1 MSSNALHTSLLRP
14 PMLHI
19 LRAAGYH
26 ATKPDV
32 LDTLVDLAARYLSM
46 LASKAAT
53 HAQENHNDT
62 NLTVTDVRMA
72 LEDVGAL
79 RPQISAME
87 ERIIGQEDMRGIEAF
102 LNWMQGDEHR
112 EIRRIAGLLENEAPM
127 PGLGTSAVKE
137 DFLTGILSY
146 RLPNRSLLIQL
157 DAALKKKHNKT
168 GESSRFQGT
177 VLGTFAE
184 EKPVWIEGGPSGS
197 LQDWAAQLRRQY
209 PEEDPSISRQPSSAL
224 TSTFSSPLTD
234 V

>member
-26 ATKPDV
+26 ATRPDV
-32 LDTLVDLAARYLSM
+32 LDTVVDLAARYLSM
-46 LASKAAT
+46 LASKAAA
-53 HAQENHNDT
+53 HGQQNHSDSA
-62 NLTVTDVRMA
+62 LTVADVRMA

-87 ERIIGQEDMRGIEAF
+87 ERIRGQEDLRGIEAF
-102 LNWMQGDEHR
+102 LNWMRGDEHR
-112 EIRRIAGLLENEAPM
+112 EIRKIAGLVENEAPL
-127 PGLGTSAVKE
+127 PGLDIPSVKE
-137 DFLTGILSY
+137 DFLTGMLFH
-146 RLPNRSLLIQL
+146 RLQNPPPLIYF
-157 DAALKKKHNKT
+157 DIALKKKHNKT

-197 LQDWAAQLRRQY
+197 LQDWAAQLNRQY
-209 PEEDPSISRQPSSAL
+209 PEADPSDSRQPSSAL
-224 TSTFSSPLTD
+224 TSTYSSPLTD
-234 V
+234 I

>member
-1 MSSNALHTSLLRP
+1 
-14 PMLHI
+14 MLHI

-87 ERIIGQEDMRGIEAF
+87 ERITGQEDMRGIEAF

-112 EIRRIAGLLENEAPM
+112 EIRRIAGLVENEAPM

-137 DFLTGILSY
+137 DFLT
-146 RLPNRSLLIQL
+146 
-157 DAALKKKHNKT
+157 ALKKKHNKT

-197 LQDWAAQLRRQY
+197 LQDWAAQVRRQY